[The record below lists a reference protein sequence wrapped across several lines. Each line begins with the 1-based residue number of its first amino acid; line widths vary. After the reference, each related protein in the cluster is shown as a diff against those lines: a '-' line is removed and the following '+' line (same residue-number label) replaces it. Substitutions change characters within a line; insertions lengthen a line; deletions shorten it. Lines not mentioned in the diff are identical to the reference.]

1 MLEKRYLFDYVL
13 DDLEEK
19 MVFIGGPRQ
28 VGKTTLAR
36 DIIGDTFSNITYLNW
51 DFSDDRKKI
60 LNLLFSPDSQL
71 IILDEIHKYRNWK
84 NFLKG
89 VYDKKKDEFKVLV
102 TGSARLN
109 IFRKGGDSLMG
120 RNFYYRL
127 HPFSLGELSGTR
139 VKKDFKVME
148 MLEIPPPGKNQVDF
162 LNTLFKFGG
171 FPEPLLKQ
179 NERTL
184 RRWHH
189 MRLERITKEDILGVE
204 NISDLSKLQIL
215 VDHLPDK
222 VASLLSVNSL
232 TEDLSVSHKTLGR
245 WLNILENIYYHFRI
259 YPYTGSSLRSLK
271 KMPKM
276 YLWDWSQIENN
287 EGAKLENMIACHLL
301 KFCDFLTDTDGYK
314 MKLYYLRDIERRE
327 VDFLITVSEKPW
339 FAVEVKRSSKS
350 ISSHLKYFMNRMEI
364 PYLFQVVMDEDVDF
378 MAHGIRVI
386 SASRFLAAL
395 V

>member
-13 DDLEEK
+13 DDLDEK

-51 DFSDDRKKI
+51 DFSEDRKKI

-148 MLEIPPPGKNQVDF
+148 KLEIPPQEKTRVGL

-179 NERTL
+179 DERTL

-232 TEDLSVSHKTLGR
+232 TEDLSVSHKTLVR
-245 WLNILENIYYHFRI
+245 WLNILENTYYHFRI

-271 KMPKM
+271 KCPRCI
-276 YLWDWSQIENN
+276 SGI
-287 EGAKLENMIACHLL
+287 GRRL
-301 KFCDFLTDTDGYK
+301 KTTK
-314 MKLYYLRDIERRE
+314 VRNWE
-327 VDFLITVSEKPW
+327 T
-339 FAVEVKRSSKS
+339 
-350 ISSHLKYFMNRMEI
+350 
-364 PYLFQVVMDEDVDF
+364 
-378 MAHGIRVI
+378 
-386 SASRFLAAL
+386 
-395 V
+395 